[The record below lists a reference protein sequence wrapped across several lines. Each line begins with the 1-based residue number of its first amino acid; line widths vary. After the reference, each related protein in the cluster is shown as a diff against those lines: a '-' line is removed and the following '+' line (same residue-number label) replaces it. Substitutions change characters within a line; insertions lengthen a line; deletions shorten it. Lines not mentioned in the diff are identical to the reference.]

1 MSVRISSAELD
12 LKNPLKASQY
22 RKIFAL
28 TLKTLKGSAEYDA
41 FVATLGVPK
50 SLEIH
55 FCDDVEMR
63 DYQKR
68 FRNLDRTT
76 DVLSFPSVET
86 PSHTEKNF
94 MGSLI
99 ISLPAVERNSKRY
112 KRKFKDELAEVYVHG
127 ILHLLTFD
135 HVKVS
140 RSRKERMR
148 KMQKQLFGKIKKII

>member
-1 MSVRISSAELD
+1 MSVRITSADLD
-12 LKNPLKASQY
+12 LKNPLTASQY
-22 RKIFAL
+22 KKIFAL
-28 TLKTLKGSAEYDA
+28 TIKLLKGSPEYLS
-41 FVATLGVPK
+41 FVKTLGVPK
-50 SLEIH
+50 SVEVH
-55 FCDDVEMR
+55 FCDDIEMR

-76 DVLSFPSVET
+76 DVLSFPSIET

-99 ISLPAVERNSKRY
+99 ISLATVERNSKRY

-140 RSRKERMR
+140 RTRKERMR
-148 KMQKQLFGKIKKII
+148 KIQKQLFLKVKTLL